1 MQKITECTTGY
12 LSFVFPFQIKLPIS
26 SLSSSD
32 ALLRT
37 DSLSGTDPA
46 LSDGSVGSAPS
57 LGLSPGPPC
66 SAESTRSQDKNKA
79 KNQMISEGMDEDG
92 LEERVKAEGLLSCRA
107 SVSV

>member
-1 MQKITECTTGY
+1 M
-12 LSFVFPFQIKLPIS
+12 
-26 SLSSSD
+26 SSSD

-66 SAESTRSQDKNKA
+66 SGDSSRSQDKNKH
-79 KNQMISEGMDEDG
+79 KSQMMSEGVDDEG
-92 LEERVKAEGLLSCRA
+92 MEERVRTTNVAL
-107 SVSV
+107 

>member
-1 MQKITECTTGY
+1 M
-12 LSFVFPFQIKLPIS
+12 
-26 SLSSSD
+26 SSSD

-66 SAESTRSQDKNKA
+66 SADSTRSQDKNKQ
-79 KNQMISEGMDEDG
+79 KNQMMSEGVDEEG
-92 LEERVKAEGLLSCRA
+92 LEDRVRAPRIISSLCQAENAEKLHEVELKMI
-107 SVSV
+107 